1 MDEFSGGEGVNGR
14 LEPFRKF
21 ICFGTLNRPLDCYDF
36 QGGWGDSEVPSSKC
50 VLIVIVIVILNII
63 VEKAYTLNPEILHQF
78 SAQKALFKV
87 PKICHINFW
96 IENDPPPLEL
106 SQKFI
111 RFGTFT
117 RPFGS

>member
-21 ICFGTLNRPLDCYDF
+21 ICFGTLNRPLDCYGF

-50 VLIVIVIVILNII
+50 VLIVIVILNII
-63 VEKAYTLNPEILHQF
+63 FEKAYTLNPEILHQF

-87 PKICHINFW
+87 PKICHIN
-96 IENDPPPLEL
+96 
-106 SQKFI
+106 
-111 RFGTFT
+111 
-117 RPFGS
+117 

>member
-1 MDEFSGGEGVNGR
+1 MDEFSGGEGVNGC

-87 PKICHINFW
+87 PKICNINFW
-96 IENDPPPLEL
+96 HFSKNSSDLVVPPFPY
-106 SQKFI
+106 
-111 RFGTFT
+111 
-117 RPFGS
+117 